1 MKKRQFTKSDS
12 DSFNRDGFVILKS
25 FFSPEE
31 AGLLLS
37 AATMDENIKTH
48 TFGREDSGGTETKLA
63 LWYNHGDDIY
73 GAFSKNEYIIDAVES
88 LLGGKTALYHTKVM
102 QKEPR
107 VGGAWEWH
115 QDYGYWYKN
124 GFLFPSML
132 SVMIAITKA
141 DKGNGCLQVLKGSH
155 ALGRIDHLLVGGQ
168 NGADMERVNEA
179 LKMFEL
185 IYVELEPGDTLFFH
199 GNLLHS
205 SGRNNSEYAR
215 WSIISAYNLA
225 SNKPFLDEPGS
236 AYTPVKKLPDKSIHD
251 FASRKTRSDA
261 GFLNPVNDKSLQK

>member
-1 MKKRQFTKSDS
+1 MKNRQFTKSDE
-12 DSFNRDGFVILKS
+12 DHFNRDGFVILKS

-31 AGLLLS
+31 AELLLS
-37 AATMDENIKTH
+37 AARMDENIRKNTY
-48 TFGREDSGGTETKLA
+48 GREDSGGTETKLA
-63 LWYNHGDDIY
+63 LWYNHGEDIY
-73 GAFSKNEYIIDAVES
+73 GAFSKNEHIVNAVET
-88 LLGGKTALYHTKVM
+88 LLGGRTALYHTKVM

-132 SVMIAITKA
+132 SVMIALTRA
-141 DKGNGCLQVLKGSH
+141 NRENGCLEVLKGSH
-155 ALGRIDHLLVGGQ
+155 TLGRIDHLLVGGQ
-168 NGADMERVNEA
+168 NGADMERVREA
-179 LKMFEL
+179 LKIFDHV
-185 IYVELEPGDTLFFH
+185 YVELEPGDALFFH

-205 SGRNNSEYAR
+205 SGRNNSENPR

-225 SNKPFLDEPGS
+225 SNKPYRDEPAS
-236 AYTPVKKLPDKSIHD
+236 AYTPVKKLPDQAIHD
-251 FASRKTRSDA
+251 FSSRKTRADA